1 MSTKIT
7 DARIEELERLKQLKE
22 DLIEKIQKRK
32 DEMKEIRD
40 AMERGETA
48 DIMLSSSAAAL
59 SARGKE
65 SSNFINDELL
75 EIEELVIERLEE
87 QLSKVEEEI
96 DGLKD

>member
-7 DARIEELERLKQLKE
+7 DARIEELERLKQRKE
-22 DLIEKIQKRK
+22 DLIEKIQRRK

-40 AMERGETA
+40 AMDRGETA
-48 DIMLSSSAAAL
+48 GIMLSSSAAAL

-65 SSNFINDELL
+65 PSNFTNDELL

-87 QLSKVEEEI
+87 QLSEVEIEI